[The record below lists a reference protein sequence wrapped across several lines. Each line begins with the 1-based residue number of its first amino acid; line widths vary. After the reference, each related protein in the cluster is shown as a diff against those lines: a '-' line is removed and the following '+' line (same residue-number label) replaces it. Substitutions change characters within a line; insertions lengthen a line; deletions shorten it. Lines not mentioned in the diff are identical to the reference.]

1 MKSVCV
7 LDYGVGNIL
16 ALKSALSK
24 VFQEVHTIN
33 TIDELRNIGSRHLVL
48 PGVGAA
54 DYAMQN
60 IDVQEFLRIFNENAK
75 LKVLG
80 ICLGMQILAEF
91 SEEGNGVKTLGL
103 IKGTTR
109 LLDSKIVGAV
119 PRIGWYRVR
128 KIAPQFDARNS
139 LLQGVASDS
148 FFYFAHS
155 FSLTQ
160 SDNMFVDSITDHK
173 IISSVSV
180 NRIFGVQFHP
190 EKSGDLGLKVLENFS
205 K

>member
-24 VFQEVHTIN
+24 VFREVYTIN
-33 TIDELRNIGSRHLVL
+33 TIGQIRNFGSSHLVL

-54 DYAMQN
+54 EYAMQN
-60 IDVQEFLRIFNENAK
+60 INVQEFLRIYNENSK

-109 LLDSKIVGAV
+109 RLDSKIVGAV

-128 KIAPQFDARNS
+128 KTDPQLDSNKG
-139 LLQGVASDS
+139 LLQGIASDS

-155 FSLTQ
+155 FSIVR
-160 SDNMFVDSITDHK
+160 SDSMFVDSITDHQ
-173 IISSVSV
+173 IISSVTSD
-180 NRIFGVQFHP
+180 RLFGVQFHP
-190 EKSGDLGLKVLENFS
+190 EKSGSLGLKVLENFS

>member
-1 MKSVCV
+1 MKGVCV

-24 VFQEVHTIN
+24 VFQEVHTIK
-33 TIDELRNIGSRHLVL
+33 TIDEIRNIDSGHLVL

-60 IDVQEFLRIFNENAK
+60 IDVQEFLRIYNENTR

-91 SEEGNGVKTLGL
+91 SEEGNGVETLGL

-109 LLDSKIVGAV
+109 LMDSKTVGTV

-128 KIAPQFDARNS
+128 KIAPQLDARKG
-139 LLQGVASDS
+139 LLQGVDSDS

-160 SDNMFVDSITDHK
+160 PDNMLVDSITDHR

-180 NRIFGVQFHP
+180 DRIFGVQFHP
-190 EKSGDLGLKVLENFS
+190 EKSGELGMKVLENFS